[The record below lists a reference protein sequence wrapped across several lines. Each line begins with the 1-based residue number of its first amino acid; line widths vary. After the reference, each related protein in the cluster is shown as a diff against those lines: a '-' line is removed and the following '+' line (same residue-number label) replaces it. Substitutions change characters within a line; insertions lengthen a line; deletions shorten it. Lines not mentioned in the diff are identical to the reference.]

1 MANQSVFHE
10 INNWGA
16 THLTALCVLPGYRRD
31 APEPRN
37 AELRQYGTLLS
48 EHYRYCR
55 CFCVRLILRDRDY
68 ERLPKFGT
76 TQPYYRYSQWNKT
89 TEVWRPRVAKL
100 AKPPEVA
107 TVDGDGTG
115 WSLMS
120 LTMKQHETPE
130 NMEQQQ
136 LAQPSASFIPV
147 EIVSVDV
154 RWQMWRGTAKVV
166 AGRVNSEVYR
176 RKEPIPMDFYGFLL
190 HLFLN
195 GFSHIHHILL
205 PRSIWECSVTYPTC
219 NFAPGGSLPSVR
231 NTNRTDAAHEK

>member
-1 MANQSVFHE
+1 M
-10 INNWGA
+10 
-16 THLTALCVLPGYRRD
+16 TALCVLPGYRRD

-107 TVDGDGTG
+107 TVDGDGMG

-120 LTMKQHETPE
+120 TMKQHETPE

-136 LAQPSASFIPV
+136 LAQPSASFILPCRNRLGGCAV
-147 EIVSVDV
+147 ADV
-154 RWQMWRGTAKVV
+154 ARHGKGRGWQGKLRNISKKRTDSHGFLWI
-166 AGRVNSEVYR
+166 S
-176 RKEPIPMDFYGFLL
+176 MDFYCIFFLMDF
-190 HLFLN
+190 HTFIT
-195 GFSHIHHILL
+195 FF
-205 PRSIWECSVTYPTC
+205 YPVR
-219 NFAPGGSLPSVR
+219 FGSAR
-231 NTNRTDAAHEK
+231 